1 MEKESDKEKNIINNE
16 DDLSDDIR
24 MNKIEALLQENLE
37 MNKEMK
43 IMIRH
48 INTYV
53 AWQRIFAWLKLL
65 LILISLSIGF
75 IYLPP
80 LFENLYQQAIS
91 FMSGGVCQ

>member
-1 MEKESDKEKNIINNE
+1 MEKEEVKNKGKNDIDFGKQIN
-16 DDLSDDIR
+16 R
-24 MNKIEALLQENLE
+24 IETLLQENLE

-65 LILISLSIGF
+65 LILIPLVIGF

-80 LFENLYQQAIS
+80 LFKDFYQQIIALI
-91 FMSGGVCQ
+91 SGGTCQ